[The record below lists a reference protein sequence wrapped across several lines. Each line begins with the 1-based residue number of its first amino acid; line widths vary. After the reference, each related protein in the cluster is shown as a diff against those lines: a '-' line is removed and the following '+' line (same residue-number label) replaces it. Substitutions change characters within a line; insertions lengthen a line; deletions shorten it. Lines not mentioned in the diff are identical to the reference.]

1 MQSWTEQELKDTGL
15 PDKRLNQRLIKIVE
29 QATQQPS
36 ATIPQASETWSDTKA
51 TYDFWKSERFDYID
65 IIEGHRQKTLERA
78 KEQELVLMIQDT
90 SDFNFTHHGSKT
102 WDKGFG
108 QTCSQNYVRGLKVH
122 SSLMVSTE
130 GVPLGIS
137 DLQIWTREPKKKNKK
152 KTKQPQKI
160 KKSIGQKESKRWLT
174 GLVDTELAVSEKTK
188 VVTIT
193 DREGDIYEML
203 AMRRSDNSDLLIR
216 AKHNRRVDNEL
227 KYLFPS
233 LLASQPVAEM
243 EIVLPK
249 TEKRIGRKAVVKIR
263 YTQVRIMAPQNL
275 LSKTAPESI
284 TVNAISVMEENP
296 PQGEKAIEWRL
307 LTTLPI
313 ANYDDVLTYIQWYTY
328 RWLIERYHYVLKS
341 GCGVEKL
348 QLETAERIKKA
359 LATYAIVAWRLLW
372 LLYESRNN
380 PEMSSELVF
389 TQDEWQSLY
398 CYVHKKNDAPNVAP
412 PIKTMIIWI
421 AKLGGFLGRK
431 KDGEP
436 GIKSLWRGLRRL
448 FDIAQT
454 WKLAKSS
461 PDNNFKT

>member
-1 MQSWTEQELKDTGL
+1 MQSWAEQELKDTGL
-15 PDKRLNQRLIKIVE
+15 PDKRLNKRLIKIVE
-29 QATQQPS
+29 QAIQKPS
-36 ATIPQASETWSDTKA
+36 ATIPEASDTWSDTKA
-51 TYDFWKSERFDYID
+51 TYDFWKSERFDYGD

-90 SDFNFTHHGSKT
+90 SDFNFTHHPSKT
-102 WDKGFG
+102 WEKGFG
-108 QTCSQNYVRGLKVH
+108 QTCSQNYVRGLKLH
-122 SSLMVSTE
+122 SSLMVSTN

-137 DLQIWTREPKKKNKK
+137 DLQIWTREPEKKKKK
-152 KTKQPQKI
+152 KQQQKI
-160 KKSIGQKESKRWLT
+160 KNSIGQKESKRWLT
-174 GLVDTELAVSEKTK
+174 GLVDTELAVSNSTT

-203 AMRRSDNSDLLIR
+203 AMTRSDNSHLLIR

-233 LLASQPVAEM
+233 LSASESVGEM
-243 EIVLPK
+243 EIILPK
-249 TEKRIGRKAVVKIR
+249 TNKRMGRKAVVTIR

-275 LSKTAPESI
+275 KGKTGQESI
-284 TVNAISVMEENP
+284 SVNAISVIEENP
-296 PQGEKAIEWRL
+296 PQGEKGIEWRL

-313 ANYDDVLTYIQWYTY
+313 HSYDDVLTYIQWYTY

-359 LATYAIVAWRLLW
+359 LATYAIVAWKLLW
-372 LLYESRNN
+372 LLSGSRNN
-380 PEMSSELVF
+380 PFSSSELVF
-389 TQDEWQSLY
+389 SQDEWQSLY
-398 CYVHKKNDAPNVAP
+398 CYVNKKNKPPNVAP
-412 PIKTMIIWI
+412 PIKTVIIWV

-436 GIKSLWRGLRRL
+436 GIKCLWRGLRRL

-454 WKLAKSS
+454 WKLAKSPS
-461 PDNNFKT
+461 DENFKT

>member
-1 MQSWTEQELKDTGL
+1 MQSWAKQELKDTGL

-29 QATQQPS
+29 QAVQQPS

-51 TYDFWKSERFDYID
+51 TYDFWKSERFDYGD

-78 KEQELVLMIQDT
+78 EEQELVLMIQDT
-90 SDFNFTHHGSKT
+90 SDFNFTHHRSKT
-102 WDKGFG
+102 WEQGFG

-137 DLQIWTREPKKKNKK
+137 DLQIWTREPKKKKK
-152 KTKQPQKI
+152 KKQEQKI
-160 KKSIGQKESKRWLT
+160 KNNIGQKESKRWLT
-174 GLVDTELAVSEKTK
+174 GLVDTELAVSANTT
-188 VVTIT
+188 VVTVT

-203 AMRRSDNSDLLIR
+203 AMTRSDHSHLLIR
-216 AKHNRRVDNEL
+216 AKHNRQVDNEL

-233 LLASQPVAEM
+233 LLASESVGKM

-249 TEKRIGRKAVVKIR
+249 TEKRMERKAVVTIR

-275 LSKTAPESI
+275 VGKTAQESI
-284 TVNAISVMEENP
+284 LVNAISVMEENP
-296 PQGEKAIEWRL
+296 PQGEKGIEWRL
-307 LTTLPI
+307 LTTLAI
-313 ANYDDVLTYIQWYTY
+313 ANYDDVLTYIRWYTY

-348 QLETAERIKKA
+348 QLETAERVKKA

-380 PEMSSELVF
+380 PDMSSELVF
-389 TQDEWQSLY
+389 SEDEWQSLY
-398 CYVHKKNDAPNVAP
+398 CYVHKKSDAPNVAP
-412 PIKTMIIWI
+412 PIKTVIILI

-436 GIKSLWRGLRRL
+436 GIKCLWRGLRRL

-454 WKLAKSS
+454 WKLAKSPS
-461 PDNNFKT
+461 DKNFKT

>member
-1 MQSWTEQELKDTGL
+1 MQSWAEQELKETGL

-29 QATQQPS
+29 QAVQQPS
-36 ATIPQASETWSDTKA
+36 ATIPQACETWSDVCA
-51 TYDFWKSERFDYID
+51 TYDFWKSERFEYGE
-65 IIEGHRQKTLERA
+65 IIEGHRHKTAQRA

-90 SDFNFTHHGSKT
+90 SDFNFTHHSSKT
-102 WDKGFG
+102 GEKGFG

-122 SSLMVSTE
+122 SSLMVSTQ

-137 DLQIWTREPKKKNKK
+137 DLQIWTREPKKKKK
-152 KTKQPQKI
+152 KQLQKI

-174 GLVDTELAVSEKTK
+174 GLVDTELAVSNSTT

-203 AMRRSDNSDLLIR
+203 AMTRSDNSHLLIR
-216 AKHNRRVDNEL
+216 AKHNRLVDNEL

-233 LLASQPVAEM
+233 LSASESVGEI

-249 TEKRIGRKAVVKIR
+249 TEKRMERKAVVTIR

-275 LSKTAPESI
+275 VGKTAPESI
-284 TVNAISVMEENP
+284 LVNAISVIEENP
-296 PQGEKAIEWRL
+296 PQGEKGIEWRL

-389 TQDEWQSLY
+389 SQDEWQSLY

-412 PIKTMIIWI
+412 PIKTVIIWI
-421 AKLGGFLGRK
+421 AKLGGFLGRT
-431 KDGEP
+431 KDGKP

-454 WKLAKSS
+454 WKLAKSPS
-461 PDNNFKT
+461 DKNFKT

>member
-1 MQSWTEQELKDTGL
+1 MQSWAEQELKDTGL

-51 TYDFWKSERFDYID
+51 TYDFWKSERFDYGD

-78 KEQELVLMIQDT
+78 KKQKLVLMIQDT
-90 SDFNFTHHGSKT
+90 SDFNFTHHRSKT
-102 WDKGFG
+102 WEKGFG

-122 SSLMVSTE
+122 SNLMVSTD

-137 DLQIWTREPKKKNKK
+137 DLQIWTREPKKKKK
-152 KTKQPQKI
+152 KKKQPRKI
-160 KKSIGQKESKRWLT
+160 KNSIGQKESKRWLT
-174 GLVDTELAVSEKTK
+174 GLVDTELAVSVNTR

-203 AMRRSDNSDLLIR
+203 AMTRSDNSDLLIR

-227 KYLFPS
+227 KHLFPS
-233 LLASQPVAEM
+233 LSASKPVGEM
-243 EIVLPK
+243 EIILPK
-249 TEKRIGRKAVVKIR
+249 TQKRMGRKAVVTIR
-263 YTQVRIMAPQNL
+263 YTQVRIMSPQNL
-275 LSKTAPESI
+275 VGKAAQESI
-284 TVNAISVMEENP
+284 SVNAISVVEENP
-296 PQGEKAIEWRL
+296 PQGEKRIEWRL

-313 ANYDDVLTYIQWYTY
+313 NTYDDVLTYIRWYTY

-348 QLETAERIKKA
+348 QLETAERVKKA

-389 TQDEWQSLY
+389 SEDEWQSLY
-398 CYVHKKNDAPNVAP
+398 CYINKKNDVPNEVP
-412 PIKTMIIWI
+412 PIKTVIIWI
-421 AKLGGFLGRK
+421 AKLFRFLGRK

-436 GIKSLWRGLRRL
+436 GIKCLWRGLRRL

-454 WKLAKSS
+454 WKLVAKSS
-461 PDNNFKT
+461 PDKEFKT

>member
-1 MQSWTEQELKDTGL
+1 MQSWAEQELKDTGL
-15 PDKRLNQRLIKIVE
+15 PDKRLNKRLIKIVE
-29 QATQQPS
+29 QAVHQPS
-36 ATIPQASETWSDTKA
+36 ATIPQASETWSNTKA
-51 TYDFWKSERFDYID
+51 TYDFLKSERFDYGD
-65 IIEGHRQKTLERA
+65 IIEGHRQKTLERS

-90 SDFNFTHHGSKT
+90 SDFNFTHHRSKT
-102 WDKGFG
+102 WEKGFG
-108 QTCSQNYVRGLKVH
+108 QTCSQNYVRGLKLH
-122 SSLMVSTE
+122 SSLMVSTD

-137 DLQIWTREPKKKNKK
+137 DLQIWTREPKKKKK
-152 KTKQPQKI
+152 KKQKQKI
-160 KKSIGQKESKRWLT
+160 KNSIGQKESKRWLT
-174 GLVDTELAVSEKTK
+174 GLVDTELAVSANTG

-203 AMRRSDNSDLLIR
+203 AMTRSDNSDLLIR

-227 KYLFPS
+227 KHLFPS
-233 LLASQPVAEM
+233 LSASQPMGEM

-249 TEKRIGRKAVVKIR
+249 TKKRKGRNAIVTIR
-263 YTQVRIMAPQNL
+263 YTEVKIMAPQNL
-275 LSKTAPESI
+275 VGKTGQESI
-284 TVNAISVMEENP
+284 SVNAISVIEENP
-296 PQGEKAIEWRL
+296 PEGEKAIEWRL

-313 ANYDDVLTYIQWYTY
+313 NSYDNVLTYIRWYTY

-348 QLETAERIKKA
+348 QLETAERVKKA

-380 PEMSSELVF
+380 PDISSESVF
-389 TQDEWQSLY
+389 SEDEWQSLY
-398 CYVHKKNDAPNVAP
+398 CYVHKKSDAPNVAP
-412 PIKTMIIWI
+412 SIKTVIIWI

-436 GIKSLWRGLRRL
+436 GIKCLWRGLRRL

-461 PDNNFKT
+461 SVNDCRT

>member
-36 ATIPQASETWSDTKA
+36 ATIPQASETGSDTKA

-65 IIEGHRQKTLERA
+65 IIEGHRQKTLQRA
-78 KEQELVLMIQDT
+78 KKEELVLMIQDT
-90 SDFNFTHHGSKT
+90 SDFNFTHHRSKT

-122 SSLMVSTE
+122 SSLMVSTQ

-137 DLQIWTREPKKKNKK
+137 DLQIWTREPTKKK
-152 KTKQPQKI
+152 KQAQKKI
-160 KKSIGQKESKRWLT
+160 KKSIGQKESKRWLR
-174 GLVDTELAVSEKTK
+174 GLVDAELAVSSNTK

-203 AMRRSDNSDLLIR
+203 AMPRNSNSHLLIR
-216 AKHNRRVDNEL
+216 AKHNRRVENEL
-227 KYLFPS
+227 KHLFPS
-233 LLASQPVAEM
+233 LSASESVGEM

-249 TEKRIGRKAVVKIR
+249 TEKRMARKALVTIR
-263 YTQVRIMAPQNL
+263 YIQVKMMAPQNRVG
-275 LSKTAPESI
+275 KTKTESI
-284 TVNAISVMEENP
+284 SVNAISVVEENP
-296 PQGEKAIEWRL
+296 PDGEKGIEWRL

-313 ANYDDVLTYIQWYTY
+313 TNYDDVLTYIQWYTY
-328 RWLIERYHYVLKS
+328 RWRIERYHYVLKS
-341 GCGVEKL
+341 GCRVEKL

-372 LLYESRNN
+372 LLYESRKN
-380 PEMSSELVF
+380 PDVSSELVL

-398 CYVHKKNDAPNVAP
+398 CYIHKKNEPPNEAP
-412 PIKTMIIWI
+412 PIKMVIIWI

>member
-78 KEQELVLMIQDT
+78 KKQELVLMIQDT

-122 SSLMVSTE
+122 SSLMVSTQ

-137 DLQIWTREPKKKNKK
+137 DLQIWTREPTKKK
-152 KTKQPQKI
+152 KQAQKKI
-160 KKSIGQKESKRWLT
+160 KKSIGQKESKRWLR
-174 GLVDTELAVSEKTK
+174 GLVDAELAVSSNTK

-193 DREGDIYEML
+193 DREGDIDEML
-203 AMRRSDNSDLLIR
+203 AMPRNSNSHLLIR
-216 AKHNRRVDNEL
+216 AKHNRRVENEL
-227 KYLFPS
+227 KHLFPS
-233 LLASQPVAEM
+233 LSASESVGEM

-249 TEKRIGRKAVVKIR
+249 TEKRMARKALVTIR
-263 YTQVRIMAPQNL
+263 YIQVKMMAPQNRVG
-275 LSKTAPESI
+275 KTKTESI
-284 TVNAISVMEENP
+284 SVNAISVVEENP
-296 PQGEKAIEWRL
+296 PDGEKGIEWRL

-313 ANYDDVLTYIQWYTY
+313 TNYDDVLTYIQWYTY

-341 GCGVEKL
+341 GCRVEKL
-348 QLETAERIKKA
+348 QLETAERIKKH
-359 LATYAIVAWRLLW
+359 WQPMLLW
-372 LLYESRNN
+372 HGDYYG
-380 PEMSSELVF
+380 
-389 TQDEWQSLY
+389 Y
-398 CYVHKKNDAPNVAP
+398 CTRAER
-412 PIKTMIIWI
+412 ILM
-421 AKLGGFLGRK
+421 
-431 KDGEP
+431 
-436 GIKSLWRGLRRL
+436 
-448 FDIAQT
+448 
-454 WKLAKSS
+454 
-461 PDNNFKT
+461 